1 MKGSGPMLSLWQASA
16 FVVLL
21 IACANI
27 ANLMLAR
34 AAERR
39 RETAVRL
46 ALGASRG
53 RVVRE
58 LLTESTLLAL
68 IAVPPAL
75 GFAWICLYF
84 MRISMPARILR
95 FVPGFETLGP
105 DLRLLGFTLGLALL
119 TACLF
124 GLLPAVQAARSRV
137 SDALKEGG
145 RTSTGRQFLRR
156 AIVVARNVDRAAAAR
171 GRRPRRARH
180 QPVPQRPAGLRSR
193 RRADD
198 EARAARTDLP

>member
-1 MKGSGPMLSLWQASA
+1 MLTLWQASA

-39 RETAVRL
+39 REIAVRL
-46 ALGASRG
+46 ALGASRA

-58 LLTESTLLAL
+58 LLTESVLLAL

-75 GFAWICLYF
+75 GFAWICLYLHAHQHAGAHPAV
-84 MRISMPARILR
+84 RARLRNARAGPARCSAS
-95 FVPGFETLGP
+95 P
-105 DLRLLGFTLGLALL
+105 LALAL
-119 TACLF
+119 VTACIF
-124 GLLPAVQAARSRV
+124 GILPALQAARSKV

-145 RTSTGRQFLRR
+145 RSATGRQLLRR
-156 AIVVARNVDRAAAAR
+156 GDRRRRNGDRAAAAR
-171 GRRPRRARH
+171 RRRARRARH
-180 QPVPQRPAGLRSR
+180 QPACSTA
-193 RRADD
+193 RRATTPT
-198 EARAARTDLP
+198 AC